1 MTDYRCEA
9 HVGAEAPGR
18 CVCCEAVEAA
28 DQRARA
34 DRLAAAL
41 EQAAAD
47 FVTVHYHVAETL
59 KPDVSWCLK
68 TLMDAFERADAALA
82 APAGGEGAE
91 RG

>member
-34 DRLAAAL
+34 DRLAGAAT
-41 EQAAAD
+41 AFAD
-47 FVTVHYHVAETL
+47 FLHVRDVTVWLQTRAEHEELTRL
-59 KPDVSWCLK
+59 HGALRD
-68 TLMDAFERADAALA
+68 ALA
-82 APAGGEGAE
+82 APAGGEPAP
-91 RG
+91 